1 MAVEIFIVFETC
13 FEMCNSRAS
22 ERKVGNTERK
32 GERERVEGTES
43 EREIG
48 TNSRRASVG
57 RERYFQAL
65 DFDGDSFVL
74 FTLTLLKFHR

>member
-32 GERERVEGTES
+32 GERERRAQRAKEKL
-43 EREIG
+43 ERIHG
-48 TNSRRASVG
+48 
-57 RERYFQAL
+57 ER
-65 DFDGDSFVL
+65 VL
-74 FTLTLLKFHR
+74 AARDISKHLTSMAIHLFYLP